1 MSNMGEIKSWGH
13 EISVES
19 RNLVGEF
26 QWKTNL
32 NLTFNRNEV
41 KKLSAMSDHIGGD
54 SEFYSWNRLEAG
66 QPVGIFMGYVF
77 DGVYMNQQ
85 EYDSQP
91 KYYTS
96 RVGSARMKDIS
107 GPDGVPDGVID
118 TYDRTK
124 IGDPNPDMLFGI
136 TNGFRWKNFDLSVL
150 FTGQIGGDIFAGCF
164 ENTLNLDGVFNV
176 LKTVK
181 DRWRSEENPGN
192 GRIPGTMS
200 GTTELYR
207 SNHSGWVY
215 DATHL
220 TLKNLTLGYTVPFK
234 RNPYLSNARVYFS
247 AQQLFTVCDYPG
259 LNPQVSINSNL
270 GWNGM
275 GIDRTTYPIPR
286 TFSVGCH
293 VTF

>member
-19 RNLVGEF
+19 RNLVGDF

-41 KKLSAMSDHIGGD
+41 TKLSTQSNYIGGD
-54 SEFYSWNRLEAG
+54 QEFYSWNRLEVG

-91 KYYTS
+91 KHYTS
-96 RVGSARMKDIS
+96 QVGSVRMKDIS
-107 GPDGVPDGVID
+107 GPQGVPDGIID
-118 TYDRTK
+118 INDRTK
-124 IGDPNPDMLFGI
+124 IGNPNPDLIFGI
-136 TNGFRWKNFDLSVL
+136 TNEFRWKNFDLSIL

-181 DRWRSEENPGN
+181 NRWRSEENPGN
-192 GRIPGTMS
+192 GLIPSTMA

-220 TLKNLTLGYTVPFK
+220 TLKNLTVGYTLPLK
-234 RNPYLSNARVYFS
+234 SNPYVSTVRMYFS
-247 AQQLFTVCDYPG
+247 TQQLFTICDYPG
-259 LNPQVSINSNL
+259 LNL
-270 GWNGM
+270 
-275 GIDRTTYPIPR
+275 
-286 TFSVGCH
+286 
-293 VTF
+293 